1 MTSIANIVHCLIR
14 ITYRET
20 ERKPTKL
27 FIGPIFLRTL
37 NDEIMQQSRYV
48 SKCVYDR
55 GFRFM
60 ELEVITKDQFGNEL
74 PPTYIG
80 VV

>member
-1 MTSIANIVHCLIR
+1 MTSIVNIVRCLIR

-27 FIGPIFLRTL
+27 FIGPIFLLVL
-37 NDEIMQQSRYV
+37 NSEIIQQDRYV
-48 SKCVYDR
+48 SESVYDR

-60 ELEVITKDQFGNEL
+60 ELEIITRDQFGNDL
-74 PPTYIG
+74 PPTYLG